1 MLFMMKILK
10 YIFLIGFISISIPAF
25 AGSYE
30 DFFSAVAND
39 QPTKVSA
46 LLERGFDPNTI
57 NPDGI
62 HGLFLA
68 VNSDSLKTATVLINW
83 PKTNVEW
90 RNSKDESPL
99 MMASIKGHTDLVK
112 LLIAKDAD
120 VNKTGWTP
128 LHYAAS
134 AAKKSIIEILLEH
147 SAYID
152 AESPNG
158 STPLMMAA
166 MYGNAECVR
175 LLLEGGADP
184 TLKNQLGLSASDF
197 AKRVSRDDS
206 VALIDAAVKKWN
218 LPRSSLPTQ

>member
-1 MLFMMKILK
+1 MLFTKKILK
-10 YIFLIGFISISIPAF
+10 SVVLIGFISISMPTF

-30 DFFSAVAND
+30 DFFSAVIND
-39 QPTKVSA
+39 QPSKVSS

-68 VNSDSLKTATVLINW
+68 VRSDSQKAATVLINW

-99 MMASIKGHTDLVK
+99 MMAAIKGHTELVK

-134 AAKKSIIEILLEH
+134 AAKKSIIEILLNH

-175 LLLEGGADP
+175 LLLDGGADP
-184 TLKNQLGLSASDF
+184 TLINQAGLTASDF
-197 AKRVSRDDS
+197 AKRVSRLDS
-206 VALIDAAVKKWN
+206 VALIEAAVKKWN
-218 LPRSSLPTQ
+218 QPKS

>member
-1 MLFMMKILK
+1 MMLFLKKILK
-10 YIFLIGFISISIPAF
+10 SVVLIGYISIVTSAF
-25 AGSYE
+25 AGSYDE
-30 DFFSAVAND
+30 FFSAVIND
-39 QPTKVSA
+39 QPTKVSS

-57 NPDGI
+57 NPEGV

-68 VNSDSLKTATVLINW
+68 VSSDAQKAATVLINW

-99 MMASIKGHTDLVK
+99 MMAAIKGHTELVK

-134 AAKKSIIEILLEH
+134 SAKKSIIEILLNH

-184 TLKNQLGLSASDF
+184 TLINQAGLTASDF
-197 AKRVSRDDS
+197 AKRVSRLDS
-206 VALIDAAVKKWN
+206 VALIEAAVKKWN
-218 LPRSSLPTQ
+218 QPKP

>member
-1 MLFMMKILK
+1 MKKLIK
-10 YIFLIGFISISIPAF
+10 YIVFIVYFSFIILSH

-30 DFFSAVAND
+30 DFFTAIVND
-39 QPTKVSA
+39 EPAKVRA

-68 VNSDSLKTATVLINW
+68 VSSDAQKTATLLINW
-83 PKTNVEW
+83 PKTKVEW

-134 AAKKSIIEILLEH
+134 RAQKTIIEILLDH

-166 MYGNAECVR
+166 MYGNADCVR
-175 LLLEGGADP
+175 LLLEAGADP
-184 TLKNQLGLSASDF
+184 TLKNELRLSALNF
-197 AKRVSRDDS
+197 AQRAGRDDS
-206 VALIDAAVKKWN
+206 VALIDAAVKKWSQ
-218 LPRSSLPTQ
+218 PKTSSPATGTH

>member
-1 MLFMMKILK
+1 MRI
-10 YIFLIGFISISIPAF
+10 IFKSIVFIAFFSTSNLTF

-30 DFFSAVAND
+30 DFFKAIVQD
-39 QPTKVSA
+39 QPAKVSA

-57 NPDGI
+57 NPEGF

-68 VNSDSLKTATVLINW
+68 VKVDALQVANVLIQW
-83 PKTNVEW
+83 PKTKVEW

-99 MMASIKGHTDLVK
+99 MMASLKGHTELVK

-120 VNKTGWTP
+120 VNKTGWTA

-134 AAKKSIIEILLEH
+134 GAKKNTIEILLEH

-166 MYGNAECVR
+166 MYGNADGVR
-175 LLLEGGADP
+175 LLLESGADP
-184 TLKNQLGLSASDF
+184 TLKNHLGLTAAEF
-197 AKRVSRDDS
+197 AKQAGRDDS
-206 VALIDAAVKKWN
+206 LMMIGAAVIKWH
-218 LPRSSLPTQ
+218 LPKPVQTR

>member
-1 MLFMMKILK
+1 MMLFTKKILK
-10 YIFLIGFISISIPAF
+10 SVVLIGYISMATSAF

-30 DFFSAVAND
+30 DFYNAVIND
-39 QPTKVSA
+39 QPTKVSS

-68 VNSDSLKTATVLINW
+68 VSSDSQKAATVLINW

-99 MMASIKGHTDLVK
+99 MMAAIKGHTELVK

-134 AAKKSIIEILLEH
+134 AAKKSIIAILLDH

-175 LLLEGGADP
+175 LLLDGGADP
-184 TLKNQLGLSASDF
+184 TLINQAGLTASDF
-197 AKRVSRDDS
+197 AKRVSRLDS
-206 VALIDAAVKKWN
+206 VALIEAAVKKWN
-218 LPRSSLPTQ
+218 QPKS

>member
-1 MLFMMKILK
+1 MNTIKSVVFICYFLFSSLVH
-10 YIFLIGFISISIPAF
+10 

-30 DFFSAVAND
+30 DFFTAVLYD
-39 QPTKVSA
+39 QPSRVTA

-57 NPDGI
+57 NPQGL

-68 VNSDSLKTATVLINW
+68 VNSDSQKTARVLINW
-83 PKTNVEW
+83 PKTQVEW
-90 RNSKDESPL
+90 RNSKDESAL
-99 MMASIKGHTDLVK
+99 MIAAIKGHTELVK

-134 AAKKSIIEILLEH
+134 GAKTDVIEILLEH

-166 MYGNAECVR
+166 MYGNVDCVR
-175 LLLEGGADP
+175 MLLEAGADP
-184 TLKNQLGLSASDF
+184 ALKNQLGLSAADF
-197 AKRVSRDDS
+197 AKRVNRDDS
-206 VALIDAAVKKWN
+206 LALIDAALKQWGKPKVMIPAK
-218 LPRSSLPTQ
+218 

>member
-1 MLFMMKILK
+1 MMLFLKKILK
-10 YIFLIGFISISIPAF
+10 SVVLIGYISIVTSAF
-25 AGSYE
+25 AGSYD
-30 DFFSAVAND
+30 DFFSAVIND
-39 QPTKVSA
+39 QPTKVSS

-57 NPDGI
+57 NPEGV

-68 VNSDSLKTATVLINW
+68 VSSDAQKAATVLINW

-99 MMASIKGHTDLVK
+99 MMAAIKGHTELVK
-112 LLIAKDAD
+112 LLISKDAD

-134 AAKKSIIEILLEH
+134 SAKKSIIEILLNH

-184 TLKNQLGLSASDF
+184 TLINQSGLSASDF
-197 AKRVSRDDS
+197 AKRVSRLDS

-218 LPRSSLPTQ
+218 QPKS

>member
-1 MLFMMKILK
+1 MKKTLK
-10 YIFLIGFISISIPAF
+10 SIVFIVFFSVSHLSF

-30 DFFSAVAND
+30 DFFKAISLD
-39 QPTKVSA
+39 QPARVSA
-46 LLERGFDPNTI
+46 LLERGFDPNTV
-57 NPDGI
+57 NPDGLQ
-62 HGLFLA
+62 GLFMA
-68 VNSDSLKTATVLINW
+68 VNSDALRVASVLIHW
-83 PKTNVEW
+83 PKTKVEW

-99 MMASIKGHTDLVK
+99 MIASMKGHAELVK

-134 AAKKSIIEILLEH
+134 GAKKNIIEILLEN

-158 STPLMMAA
+158 STPLMLAA
-166 MYGNAECVR
+166 MYGNADCVR
-175 LLLEGGADP
+175 LLLESGADP
-184 TLKNQLGLSASDF
+184 TLKNHLGLNAADF

-206 VALIDAAVKKWN
+206 LALIDMAVKKWN
-218 LPRSSLPTQ
+218 LPKPLPTR

>member
-1 MLFMMKILK
+1 MMLFLKKILK
-10 YIFLIGFISISIPAF
+10 SVVLIGYISIVTSAF
-25 AGSYE
+25 AGSYD
-30 DFFSAVAND
+30 DFFSAVIND
-39 QPTKVSA
+39 QPTKVSS

-57 NPDGI
+57 NPEGV

-68 VNSDSLKTATVLINW
+68 VSSDAQKAATVLINW

-99 MMASIKGHTDLVK
+99 MMAAIKGHTELVK

-134 AAKKSIIEILLEH
+134 SAKKSIIEILLNH

-184 TLKNQLGLSASDF
+184 TLINQSGLSASDF
-197 AKRVSRDDS
+197 AKRVSRLDS
-206 VALIDAAVKKWN
+206 VALIEAAVKKWN
-218 LPRSSLPTQ
+218 QPKP

>member
-1 MLFMMKILK
+1 MRI
-10 YIFLIGFISISIPAF
+10 IFKSIVFIAFFSTSNLTF

-30 DFFSAVAND
+30 DFFKAIVQD
-39 QPTKVSA
+39 QPAKVSA

-57 NPDGI
+57 NPEGF

-68 VNSDSLKTATVLINW
+68 VKADALQVANVLIQW
-83 PKTNVEW
+83 PKTKVEW

-99 MMASIKGHTDLVK
+99 MMASLKGHTELVK

-120 VNKTGWTP
+120 VNKTGWTA

-134 AAKKSIIEILLEH
+134 GAKKNTIEILLEH

-166 MYGNAECVR
+166 MYGNADCVR
-175 LLLEGGADP
+175 LLLESGADP
-184 TLKNQLGLSASDF
+184 TLKNHLGLTAAEF
-197 AKRVSRDDS
+197 AKQAGRDDS
-206 VALIDAAVKKWN
+206 LMMIGAAVIKWH
-218 LPRSSLPTQ
+218 LPKPVQTR